1 MPGLLQLLLTHLFIQ
16 YLWAPVKYQELFI
29 PEDGAEKQNR

>member
-1 MPGLLQLLLTHLFIQ
+1 MPGLLQLLLTHLFVQ
-16 YLWAPVKYQELFI
+16 YLGAAAKYQELVI